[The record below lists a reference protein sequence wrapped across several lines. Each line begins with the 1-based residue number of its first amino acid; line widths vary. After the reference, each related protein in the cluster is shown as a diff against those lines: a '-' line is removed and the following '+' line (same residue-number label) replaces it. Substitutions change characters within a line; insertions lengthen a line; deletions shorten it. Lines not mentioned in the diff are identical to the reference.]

1 MKYYIKLALIA
12 SIASAAGLMQA
23 RGGHGGG
30 GHGGGGHGGGS
41 YHHGGSYGHGGHGI
55 GRGVAIGA
63 GVLGAAAVGSAIAN
77 SNSGYVY
84 EDDDYYDDYDE

>member
-12 SIASAAGLMQA
+12 SIACTAGLMQA

-30 GHGGGGHGGGS
+30 